1 MFPRRAE
8 IILVIGALWVCC
20 YAVDAAAT
28 ASPVD
33 VDVNTTDV
41 HATGVNA
48 TGVNASGVNTTGR
61 IHAMYKQR
69 RMGDERSKRRS
80 VSGIVDAHGDSIN
93 VSREVKTKVVLMEDV
108 LAARSAASG
117 ASTGGHFAPADQ
129 QQQLQ
134 RRNKAKKITLNV

>member
-1 MFPRRAE
+1 MFARRAE

-20 YAVDAAAT
+20 YADAA
-28 ASPVD
+28 D
-33 VDVNTTDV
+33 VHTIDVNANATGMNASGV

-48 TGVNASGVNTTGR
+48 TDVNATGR

-129 QQQLQ
+129 QQQQ